1 MTQCFIL
8 SILTQ
13 LPGNIGCVFF
23 LIFLVVRLPVNE
35 QELNVLHAACLSER
49 ASVKSLTIAKKLIFL
64 VFVALTSL
72 VLFGGVAIYEMR
84 SAQQRFDTVQHT
96 VIPSIVLLSETNAHS
111 AAIRSAVRDYI
122 IGGFLDDKELQKT
135 QLKNL
140 DDLKKKIN
148 DNLDRYQKDYQTSD
162 QDKTLLENDRK
173 ALATYLAEVSDVF
186 SKVERQDVPGL
197 SQQFSATGKFRV
209 TAGELIGSFSEHA
222 VHNQKYADSLQKM
235 GDEAFRNGM
244 MLLAVVGT
252 LAFLL
257 LGGLGFILVRGIV
270 RSLDSMQTAIS
281 RIEGDLDFTARA
293 EVIGSDEIARVAT
306 SLNRLIE
313 KLRTSLQAITDST
326 TKVSEAAEQLA
337 QASSQVA
344 ATSSNQSDSASSMA
358 ASVEQMTVSIS
369 HISDRSS
376 DAHALSNESGQ
387 YAVEGETVISQTVSD
402 INQIAESVGQASQR
416 IQELDASSQ
425 QISTIVSVIKEVAEQ
440 TNLLALN
447 AAIEAAR
454 AGEQGRGFAVVA
466 DEVRKLAERTSTST
480 QEIST
485 RIEAI
490 RSVSKGAVES
500 MANAVSLVETGVG
513 RASNASGAI
522 QRISHASQ
530 QAVTMVE
537 EITAAIREQS
547 QTSTMIA
554 SSVEGIAQMAEESS
568 AAAKNSAES
577 AHDLDEIAK
586 QMRNVVA
593 AYRL

>member
-1 MTQCFIL
+1 MSYCYGSSVQ
-8 SILTQ
+8 
-13 LPGNIGCVFF
+13 
-23 LIFLVVRLPVNE
+23 E
-35 QELNVLHAACLSER
+35 QELVAFRAACASER
-49 ASVKSLTIAKKLIFL
+49 ILVKNLTIAKKLIIL

-84 SAQQRFDTVQHT
+84 SAQQRFDTVQHS

-111 AAIRSAVRDYI
+111 AAIRAAVRDYI
-122 IGGFLDDKELQKT
+122 IGGFLNDEDLQKA
-135 QLKNL
+135 QLENL
-140 DDLKKKIN
+140 EDLKKKIN
-148 DNLDRYQKDYQTSD
+148 DNLDRYQKEFLSSD
-162 QDKTLLENDRK
+162 QDKMLLENDRK
-173 ALATYLAEVSDVF
+173 ALAAYLTEVSDVF
-186 SKVERQDVPGL
+186 AKVEGQDVPGL
-197 SQQFSATGKFRV
+197 SKQFSASGKFRV
-209 TAGELIGSFSEHA
+209 TAVELINSFSEHA
-222 VHNQKYADSLQKM
+222 VFNQKYADSLQKM
-235 GDEAFRNGM
+235 GDEAFRKGM
-244 MLLAVVGT
+244 VLLAIVGI

-257 LGGLGFILVRGIV
+257 LGCLGFVLVRGIV
-270 RSLDSMQTAIS
+270 RSLESMQTAIT

-306 SLNRLIE
+306 SLNRLIDR
-313 KLRTSLQAITDST
+313 LRTSLLTITDST
-326 TKVSEAAEQLA
+326 TKISEAAEQLA

-344 ATSSNQSDSASSMA
+344 SASSHQSDSASSMA
-358 ASVEQMTVSIS
+358 ASVEEMTVSIS
-369 HISDRSS
+369 HISDRSN

-402 INQIAESVGQASQR
+402 INQIAKSVGQASQR
-416 IQELDASSQ
+416 IRELDASSE
-425 QISTIVSVIKEVAEQ
+425 QISTIVSVIKDVAEQ

-480 QEIST
+480 QEISAK
-485 RIEAI
+485 IEAI
-490 RSVSKGAVES
+490 RSVSKDAVES
-500 MANAVSLVETGVG
+500 MANAVSLVETGVD

-537 EITAAIREQS
+537 EITDAIREQS
-547 QTSTMIA
+547 QTSTAIA

-568 AAAKNSAES
+568 AAARNSAES
-577 AHDLDEIAK
+577 AHNLDEIAK
-586 QMRNVVA
+586 QMRSVVA